1 MPLDVATASSTM
13 MTPIGELLISAC
25 AEGLSSIRFE
35 GTWTR
40 LMSPI
45 ESTDESADER
55 AIAILRLALA
65 ELGAYFD
72 GTLHSFSVPCFLQG
86 TSFQKSVWTALQNIP
101 YGQVTSYQGIA
112 DRVRNRKAVRAVGA
126 ANGQNPVPIVIPC
139 HRVIG
144 SDGSLTG
151 FGGGIERKQWLLE
164 HEGALPR
171 CLV

>member
-1 MPLDVATASSTM
+1 

-25 AEGLSSIRFE
+25 AEGLSGIRFE

-40 LMSPI
+40 SMSPI
-45 ESTDESADER
+45 ESTDER

-72 GTLHSFSVPCFLQG
+72 GTLHSFSIPCFLQG

-112 DRVRNRKAVRAVGA
+112 DRVGNHKAVRAVGA

-144 SDGSLTG
+144 SNGSLTG

-164 HEGALPR
+164 HEGSLSR